1 MSANTGDYG
10 HGYVTA
16 YTAGG
21 GTVRHIVAREGD
33 YFNGYATSAVCGTAP
48 AGKWGTGSGAI
59 RWTVTESPEL
69 IHNTPAEAVAAR
81 SNVCRRCAA
90 TASKIAEATEIA
102 EAEAAEAIA
111 EAVAPAPSDIASD
124 TCSYGVYDLEVNGA
138 PSEHARFVTRYG
150 VAYGVAREMMSRGI
164 DPAANTG
171 LIAAVVAGD
180 MKDIITTG
188 DLTFSVVF
196 KENS

>member
-21 GTVRHIVAREGD
+21 GTVRHIVARVGD
-33 YFNGYATSAVCGTAP
+33 YFNGYSRAAVCGTAP
-48 AGKWGTGSGAI
+48 AVKWGVDI
-59 RWTVTESPEL
+59 RWTTTDTPDRVFS
-69 IHNTPAEAVAAR
+69 TPAEAAAG
-81 SNVCRRCAA
+81 SNNVCRRCAA
-90 TASKIAEATEIA
+90 AADKMAAAA
-102 EAEAAEAIA
+102 EAEAEAAAEAIA
-111 EAVAPAPSDIASD
+111 EAVAPAPSAVASD

-138 PSEHARFVTRYG
+138 PSEHARYVTRYG